1 MTHQLST
8 ARIVNGI
15 IKKPMHDIITIGITF
30 DTKNDFK
37 FTGAEPWDWDA
48 EFAVS
53 MAVDDIS
60 RALEDLGH
68 KIILIESGTNLLDNF
83 SKYKDQIDMVFNI
96 AEGRFGRSREAQ
108 IPALLEM
115 AQIPFVGSDAYALSV
130 GLNKWHTKIIA
141 QSCGIRTP
149 KFVVVENSDHLER
162 ISVPQYPVFAKLCYE
177 GSSMGLDENS
187 KIFDFS
193 ELQRRIRYLT
203 RTYKQPVIVEEF
215 IAGTEVD
222 VPIIGTK
229 PQQVFGV
236 VGISFDE
243 KEMGERFLTSKVV
256 YQDGY
261 CFHYP
266 MNASFEAETSTM
278 SLGIYNAIG
287 CRDFGRADLRIDRY
301 GKPYLLE
308 INPYPFLGKHSSFSY
323 IAEKKGLTYKEM
335 IAMILQSAVDRY
347 SQSQM

>member
-1 MTHQLST
+1 VTQQVST
-8 ARIVNGI
+8 ARIVNGLA
-15 IKKPMHDIITIGITF
+15 KKSMHDILTVGITF

-37 FTGAEPWDWDA
+37 FTGEEPWDWDA

-68 KIILIESGTNLLDNF
+68 KTILIGSGMKLLDDF
-83 SKYKDQIDMVFNI
+83 SKYRNQVDMIFNI

-108 IPALLEM
+108 IPAILEM
-115 AQIPFVGSDAYALSV
+115 SGIPFVGSDAYALSL
-130 GLNKWHTKIIA
+130 GLNKLHTKMIA
-141 QSCGIRTP
+141 QNYGIRTP
-149 KFVVVENSDHLER
+149 KFTFLENHDQLDR
-162 ISVPQYPVFAKLCYE
+162 NLIPNYPVFVKLCYE
-177 GSSMGLDENS
+177 GSSMGLDEHS

-193 ELQRRIRYLT
+193 ELQRHVTYLI

-215 IAGTEVD
+215 IAGTEID

-229 PQQVFGV
+229 PQEVFGV
-236 VGISFDE
+236 VGISLDE
-243 KEMGERFLTSKVV
+243 KEMGERFLTSKIV

-261 CFHYP
+261 CFRYP
-266 MNASFEAETSTM
+266 LNAAFETEVSKMA
-278 SLGIYNAIG
+278 LGIYNAIG
-287 CRDFGRADLRIDRY
+287 CRDFGRVDMRIDKE

-308 INPYPFLGKHSSFSY
+308 INPYPFLGKHSSFNY
-323 IAEKKGLTYKEM
+323 IAEKKGFTYKE
-335 IAMILQSAVDRY
+335 IIGMILQSAIDRY